1 MVYGSGGQLAG
12 ALSTVAQPNITSLGT
27 LTSLT
32 ISGDV
37 AIDTNTLK
45 VDASTNRVGILNAS
59 PDVSLDVG
67 SATDAIHV
75 PSGNT
80 AQRPTGANG
89 YFRYNS
95 EDAQFEGYADGAWG
109 AIAGGGGGSAMETNN
124 FTGDGSA
131 AAFTLSSSVAS
142 EDNLIA
148 FIEGVYQNKSDF
160 VASGTTI
167 TFGTAPVNGRSIV
180 VYHVKASIS
189 GSSVIQNAFTG
200 DGSDTTFTLS
210 VAPQSENNTQVY
222 LDGVYQNKSSYSVSG
237 TTLTFDA
244 APANTVAIEVIMFAQ
259 TSINEPAANTVG
271 ITQLNVSDGSSG
283 QVLSTDGSGT
293 LSFATVSGTT
303 INNNADNRI
312 ITGSGTA
319 NTLEGEATLNYIGNN
334 ILMSGGTDAR
344 IVFGTGGAGAAISN
358 DANWVRGEA
367 DSLIYNA
374 ADNGSHKYEI
384 NGIEKMRI
392 DTTGVRGSLTN
403 GSRATQDTFAIG
415 LSDVIQPNLLLYF
428 NVANSNSYS
437 GSGTTVTDLSGNSN
451 TCYLGAGVGYS
462 TSNGGYFTFAG
473 NESSSTSF
481 IGTPVVL
488 PTNDRVT
495 YMYWVYYNDADMND
509 LADYQ
514 LNGIQTGSGYCY
526 VGREPGY
533 AASVYGYIGAGTAIS
548 NANSPGNG
556 QQWEHV
562 AITRDSGSSG
572 YGKQTIYINGEVSVS
587 NLGLAATAH
596 TATFNFGGVTGA
608 SNGSGN
614 ASYTLN
620 GRIASGCI
628 YDRAL
633 SQAEIIHNMMVDAPR
648 LWGI

>member
-1 MVYGSGGQLAG
+1 
-12 ALSTVAQPNITSLGT
+12 
-27 LTSLT
+27 
-32 ISGDV
+32 
-37 AIDTNTLK
+37 
-45 VDASTNRVGILNAS
+45 
-59 PDVSLDVG
+59 
-67 SATDAIHV
+67 
-75 PSGNT
+75 
-80 AQRPTGANG
+80 
-89 YFRYNS
+89 
-95 EDAQFEGYADGAWG
+95 
-109 AIAGGGGGSAMETNN
+109 
-124 FTGDGSA
+124 
-131 AAFTLSSSVAS
+131 
-142 EDNLIA
+142 
-148 FIEGVYQNKSDF
+148 
-160 VASGTTI
+160 
-167 TFGTAPVNGRSIV
+167 
-180 VYHVKASIS
+180 
-189 GSSVIQNAFTG
+189 
-200 DGSDTTFTLS
+200 
-210 VAPQSENNTQVY
+210 
-222 LDGVYQNKSSYSVSG
+222 
-237 TTLTFDA
+237 
-244 APANTVAIEVIMFAQ
+244 
-259 TSINEPAANTVG
+259 
-271 ITQLNVSDGSSG
+271 
-283 QVLSTDGSGT
+283 
-293 LSFATVSGTT
+293 
-303 INNNADNRI
+303 
-312 ITGSGTA
+312 
-319 NTLEGEATLNYIGNN
+319 
-334 ILMSGGTDAR
+334 MSGGTDAR